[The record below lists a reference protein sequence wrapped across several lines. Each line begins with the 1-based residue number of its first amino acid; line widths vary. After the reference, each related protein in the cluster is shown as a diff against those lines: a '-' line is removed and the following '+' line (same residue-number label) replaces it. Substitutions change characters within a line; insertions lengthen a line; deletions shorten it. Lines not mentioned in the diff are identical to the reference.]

1 MGTQKKTMLMKKEY
15 KIKEV
20 HIVKLDLLLKK
31 VEKTIKPDKNVTDN
45 QRRLNSK

>member
-1 MGTQKKTMLMKKEY
+1 MKKEY

-20 HIVKLDLLLKK
+20 HIQKIDMLLKK
-31 VEKTIKPDKNVTDN
+31 IEKTIKHDKNVTDN

>member
-1 MGTQKKTMLMKKEY
+1 MKKEY

-20 HIVKLDLLLKK
+20 HIQKIDMLLKK
-31 VEKTIKPDKNVTDN
+31 IEKTIKQDKNVTDN